1 MNITLNGITQA
12 DFDYAFE
19 CIEECRQ
26 ESAKEFGFNYP
37 YFTPGGSYGEQWW
50 QIDSSL
56 ALCGYKWK
64 DRKFAEQS
72 LWNFIESQKE
82 NGRIC
87 LWGADVLPETV
98 AGGNVPMQRQEVSS
112 LPKLF
117 DVSYHT
123 LQGTNDKKLKEATY
137 NMMKKYVDWWFGYRF
152 DKSTGLI
159 TAVFEETFIP
169 YLGCNGEYAAVD
181 TNVEV
186 YVGCHYTELL
196 ATELGKEQDA
206 KVLNDRKTK
215 LKNSINTYLWDED
228 KGAYYPYS
236 IKDRKRTDT
245 LMASTFY
252 PLRLCIANENQR
264 KRLIALMKDNAQF
277 NWESIP
283 LTSVSMSDKL
293 FTTTKGKYQGNES
306 WSGNVWTLINEMV
319 VRGLVDCQ
327 ENDLAAELA
336 LKTVYAFNHNC
347 AEFINPFD
355 GSGHG
360 VIKYAWTASQY
371 VELIVETI
379 FGVSYNASKE
389 EVVIAPKLTDK
400 LKNSYLALENIKLSA
415 DAVIDVYIDCGKIS
429 YSLSDKQMK
438 VKVVNLNN

>member
-1 MNITLNGITQA
+1 
-12 DFDYAFE
+12 
-19 CIEECRQ
+19 
-26 ESAKEFGFNYP
+26 
-37 YFTPGGSYGEQWW
+37 
-50 QIDSSL
+50 
-56 ALCGYKWK
+56 
-64 DRKFAEQS
+64 
-72 LWNFIESQKE
+72 
-82 NGRIC
+82 
-87 LWGADVLPETV
+87 
-98 AGGNVPMQRQEVSS
+98 
-112 LPKLF
+112 
-117 DVSYHT
+117 
-123 LQGTNDKKLKEATY
+123 
-137 NMMKKYVDWWFGYRF
+137 
-152 DKSTGLI
+152 
-159 TAVFEETFIP
+159 
-169 YLGCNGEYAAVD
+169 
-181 TNVEV
+181 
-186 YVGCHYTELL
+186 
-196 ATELGKEQDA
+196 
-206 KVLNDRKTK
+206 
-215 LKNSINTYLWDED
+215 
-228 KGAYYPYS
+228 
-236 IKDRKRTDT
+236 
-245 LMASTFY
+245 MASTFY

-264 KRLIALMKDNAQF
+264 KRLIALIKDNAQF
-277 NWESIP
+277 NWESLP
-283 LTSVSMSDKL
+283 LTSVSMSDEL

-415 DAVIDVYIDCGKIS
+415 DAVIGVYIDCGKIS

-438 VKVVNLNN
+438 VKVVNLND